1 MSKIT
6 YSLPLH
12 NNKNLPNQNLVTD
25 ASRYNHNKK
34 PRSGISSS
42 GNGLS
47 SHVRNIYTNGTT
59 QFSLPVKYV
68 AIQILGKGSYGT
80 VCSARDVTAKATQ
93 NNKEPLLAIKKI
105 TNILNR
111 EILLKR
117 AIRELKFMKFFQGH
131 KNIVN
136 LIDVELI
143 LEKPYDGL
151 YCYQELIDYDLAK
164 VIHSSVQLTEFHIRY
179 FIYQILCGLKYI
191 HSAGVIHRDLKPGN
205 ILCTVNG
212 SLKIC
217 DFGLARGIEQIAVT
231 AVQQQDITNYVATR
245 WYRAPEI
252 ILSRKPYDKSI
263 DMWAVGCILGEFYN
277 RRPLFMGNDSMHQIY
292 QVIKTLGY
300 PPNQLLVE
308 YGSVK
313 AWNLINNNS
322 FSTTE
327 KKDWISV
334 LPGASADAINLMDN
348 LLCWEPD
355 KRISV
360 FEALDHRFVDNVRR
374 NNDEPSC
381 PHGIFDFEYESHLK
395 SMDALK
401 EYLINEIS
409 TFRAN
414 RK

>member
-1 MSKIT
+1 MT
-6 YSLPLH
+6 VSLPLH
-12 NNKNLPNQNLVTD
+12 NNNNLLNQNIYTGD
-25 ASRYNHNKK
+25 SGNCHNKK
-34 PRSGISSS
+34 IKSGKSSN
-42 GNGLS
+42 GNALS
-47 SHVRNIYTNGTT
+47 ATVRNVYINGST
-59 QFSLPVKYV
+59 QFSLPAKYA

-80 VCSARDVTAKATQ
+80 VCSARDVTAMTTQ
-93 NNKEPLLAIKKI
+93 SNREPLLAIKKI
-105 TNILNR
+105 TNIMNR

-117 AIRELKFMKFFQGH
+117 AIREMKFMTFFQGH

-136 LIDVELI
+136 LIDVEII

-179 FIYQILCGLKYI
+179 FTYQILCGLKYI

-217 DFGLARGIEQIAVT
+217 DFGLARGIEQIEVT
-231 AVQQQDITNYVATR
+231 KFQQQDITNYVATR

-277 RRPLFMGNDSMHQIY
+277 RKPLFMGNDSMHQIY
-292 QVIKTLGY
+292 QIIKILGY
-300 PPNQLLVE
+300 PPNQLLVD

-322 FSTTE
+322 FTTTE
-327 KKDWISV
+327 KKDWVTI
-334 LPGASADAINLMDN
+334 LPGVSADAINLIDQ

-360 FEALDHRFVDNVRR
+360 IEALDHRFVYSVRR

-381 PHGIFDFEYESHLK
+381 PHGIFDFEYESRLK
-395 SMDALK
+395 SMTALK
-401 EYLINEIS
+401 EYLINEVSI
-409 TFRAN
+409 FKAN